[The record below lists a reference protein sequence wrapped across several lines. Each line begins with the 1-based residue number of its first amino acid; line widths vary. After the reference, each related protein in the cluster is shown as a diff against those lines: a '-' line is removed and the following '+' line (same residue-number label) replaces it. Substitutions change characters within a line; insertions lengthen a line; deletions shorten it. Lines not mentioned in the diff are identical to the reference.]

1 MPEASQQTKAPQRL
15 SFGRD
20 PVVPTGLVSARHKMR
35 EPGKY
40 RWRTRLRSR
49 LPYALLWLA
58 PKGLKDCGE
67 HEWYREDATTALCY
81 HCEAGE
87 RSLGPGERVG
97 PSAAP
102 TSEPRVPVAH

>member
-1 MPEASQQTKAPQRL
+1 MPEASQQAEAPQRL
-15 SFGRD
+15 SFRCN
-20 PVVPTGLVSARHKMR
+20 PVLPTGLVSAMRKMR
-35 EPGKY
+35 EAGKY

-58 PKGLKDCGE
+58 PKGLKDCGN
-67 HEWYREDATTALCY
+67 HEWYREDDRLALCY

-87 RSLGPGERVG
+87 RSLAPGERVG

-102 TSEPRVPVAH
+102 VAEPRVPVAH